1 VLFTNEKWDIGS
13 GDARPLSKKWASAEG
28 RTLYLVCPTKVYFPC
43 ARDPNGDRMSVPLN
57 QLRASHWNPMSNI
70 ASAIDATI
78 PSTNGD
84 GEPHSHG
91 RLAGKVVV
99 ITGAANGIGRT
110 MAQAFSAEGARIAIA
125 DVDVDRARDAAR
137 EITASGGDAHSITAD
152 ITQPEQVQ
160 RMIEATVNRYDRLDV
175 LVNNAGIGLNRP
187 FLETTLEEWRR
198 MIDVVL
204 TGTFVCSQAAARVMV
219 SRGAGVIVNV
229 ASISGQR
236 GAQGRAAYGAAKAG
250 VIQLTRVMAVE
261 LAPFGVRVN
270 AISPGPVATD
280 QSNGTHTLATRQS
293 YLDRIP
299 LHRYGE
305 RHEVAAAALFLASD
319 ESSFV
324 HGHIL
329 NVDGG
334 FASAGLMFDPDA
346 E

>member
-1 VLFTNEKWDIGS
+1 MCPEMSTNT
-13 GDARPLSKKWASAEG
+13 SATEQ
-28 RTLYLVCPTKVYFPC
+28 
-43 ARDPNGDRMSVPLN
+43 ANS
-57 QLRASHWNPMSNI
+57 SS
-70 ASAIDATI
+70 
-78 PSTNGD
+78 NGD
-84 GEPHSHG
+84 GRPHPGGS
-91 RLAGKVVV
+91 LAGKAVV
-99 ITGAANGIGRT
+99 ITGAGNGIGRT
-110 MAQAFSAEGARIAIA
+110 MSRLFSAEGARIVIA
-125 DVDVDRARDAAR
+125 DIDDEQARAAVGEIAA
-137 EITASGGDAHSITAD
+137 AGGEAHAVHAD
-152 ITQPEQVQ
+152 ITCPDQIQ
-160 RMIEATVNRYDRLDV
+160 RMVEQTVERYGQLDV
-175 LVNNAGIGLNRP
+175 LVNNAGVGLNRP
-187 FLETTLEEWRR
+187 FLETTRDEWQRL
-198 MIDVVL
+198 IDVVL
-204 TGTFVCSQAAARVMV
+204 TGTFLCSQAAARAMV
-219 SRGAGVIVNV
+219 ARRSGVIINV

-261 LAPFGVRVN
+261 LAPLGIRVN
-270 AISPGPVATD
+270 AVSPGPVVTD

-334 FASAGLMFDPDA
+334 FASAGLMFDPEA